1 MLEAHACRMKRPSW
15 TTDHSSILG
24 LVMWPLPAYRR
35 HRPLKAD
42 ALLSAIPPQRLEVC
56 LRFKD
61 KKEFQDF
68 RAVIVTDYL
77 PLRSISTSPPPP
89 SAPSQELW
97 KWRAVAL
104 IKCTRAAETC
114 DVEVEILV
122 ILNTP
127 LLISPAFISLTASLR
142 PLRPF
147 LSTHSFTPPLFSFH
161 PPPSVPFTLPP
172 ALLKLNRCLH
182 SNNLYRNILIW
193 THLDKH
199 VGVLP
204 AVAASCDICGLQN
217 NTCSALLSF
226 FLIFPLCTSRY
237 AVKDMWSD
245 VSQTTSAS
253 RGVLVVVFSTVHSL
267 KMHF

>member
-104 IKCTRAAETC
+104 IKCTRAAETR

-182 SNNLYRNILIW
+182 SNNLYRNILSRFWSEHISINMW
-193 THLDKH
+193 EFFQPWLLPVTFAACRIIH
-199 VGVLP
+199 VLHCWAFFSFSHCAP
-204 AVAASCDICGLQN
+204 AVTLWKICGQMCPRPPQHHVVSWWS
-217 NTCSALLSF
+217 CSA
-226 FLIFPLCTSRY
+226 PCT
-237 AVKDMWSD
+237 
-245 VSQTTSAS
+245 
-253 RGVLVVVFSTVHSL
+253 H
-267 KMHF
+267 